1 MEQEYKI
8 KGIEKI
14 LEKVSKEK
22 LAKAYNTDV
31 DANFEEILTQVF
43 KEKGLPNNS
52 EIALYVALSQE
63 EIETRKK
70 EGKRTDPQGI
80 ASEFYNNDE
89 RKRALYGISYE
100 LEFPEFDGNA
110 QLKSGTYGN
119 VIYFG
124 VDEPIAKS
132 SLDNIFP
139 QPQFFCGGIQYDTLL
154 MGNKYFKE
162 HEDELRQPFSSRE
175 KMDAVDS
182 YIENFI
188 NEFENV
194 EFTGGYGPRP
204 EYTETDEIRQKKQ
217 ESERII
223 LDLTGKSSID
233 ELSLRDFI
241 ELKRRLEQEEKDL
254 RRAFEEKFTKKD
266 KETKE

>member
-31 DANFEEILTQVF
+31 NANFEEILTQAF

-63 EIETRKK
+63 ELERRRK
-70 EGKRTDPQGI
+70 EGKSIDPQGI
-80 ASEFYNNDE
+80 ASEFYENDE
-89 RKRALYGISYE
+89 RKRALYGIGYVV
-100 LEFPEFDGNA
+100 EFPEFDEKA
-110 QLKSGTYGN
+110 QLQSGTYGN

-124 VDEPIAKS
+124 VDEPIKS
-132 SLDNIFP
+132 SDLNNILPRP
-139 QPQFFCGGIQYDTLL
+139 QYFCGGVQYHTLM
-154 MGNKYFKE
+154 MGSKYFEE
-162 HEDELRQPFSSRE
+162 HEEELRHEIPSRD

-182 YIENFI
+182 YIKNFV

-194 EFTGGYGPRP
+194 EYTGGYGPRP
-204 EYTETDEIRQKKQ
+204 KYKETDEIRQKKQ
-217 ESERII
+217 ASEKII

-241 ELKRRLEQEEKDL
+241 QLKRRLEQEEKDL
-254 RRAFEEKFTKKD
+254 RKAFEEKFTKKD
-266 KETKE
+266 EEAKE